1 MPSTRFLQ
9 RAAEVLE
16 SRVEERRR
24 NSHPLRQRLLAL
36 GGGLL
41 LAGAAFF
48 LLKGAAIAAGAA
60 LPGAEGAALWLAGP
74 DPVAAALGSV
84 LQPLFALR
92 G

>member
-9 RAAEVLE
+9 RAADVLE
-16 SRVEERRR
+16 ARVTEHQRRQ
-24 NSHPLRQRLLAL
+24 HPLRQRLLAL

-41 LAGAAFF
+41 LTCAAFF

-60 LPGAEGAALWLAGP
+60 LPGTEGAALWLAGP
-74 DPVAAALGSV
+74 DPVAAALGSA